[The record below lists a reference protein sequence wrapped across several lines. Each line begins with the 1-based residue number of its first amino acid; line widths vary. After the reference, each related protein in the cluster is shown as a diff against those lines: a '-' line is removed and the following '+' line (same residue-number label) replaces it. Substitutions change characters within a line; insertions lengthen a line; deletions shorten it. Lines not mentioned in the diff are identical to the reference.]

1 MADRVRLP
9 QVKKLALDMAEVMD
23 AWRLFPRLFLTGY
36 GLLCWE
42 LAKWVMQRPDISAS
56 QSAFATAI
64 IGLAVPLTAFY
75 MQTGR
80 RWTN

>member
-1 MADRVRLP
+1 MKSWL
-9 QVKKLALDMAEVMD
+9 LDFAEVTD
-23 AWRLFPRLFLTGY
+23 AFRIFPRLFLTGY
-36 GLLCWE
+36 GFLCWE
-42 LAKWVMQRPDISAS
+42 LAKWVMARPDISAS

-80 RWTN
+80 RWQ